1 MSAQRL
7 SAPMDYDRDD
17 SLTPDRTPYLDDATS
32 MLASFNNLTVAN
44 ARHSIAFSNADAASP
59 TLDYV
64 NSHPSSSIPSHPQ
77 DPTLPPS
84 CHALD
89 KEPIIT
95 RHPRFWMYDGSIVLR
110 AENTLYRV
118 HQTVLAAHSDIF
130 DGLFTVPQP
139 QVTLPLDG
147 HSPPFVDGCHV
158 VTLYGDK
165 ERDVE
170 DLLHAVYVPE

>member
-1 MSAQRL
+1 MSPQRPPATL
-7 SAPMDYDRDD
+7 DYDD

-32 MLASFNNLTVAN
+32 MLASFSNLTVAN
-44 ARHSIAFSNADAASP
+44 ARHSIAFSNTDIGTP
-59 TLDYV
+59 TLDYL
-64 NSHPSSSIPSHPQ
+64 NSRPTSSVLTQQQNAMLHPSYHVP
-77 DPTLPPS
+77 
-84 CHALD
+84 D
-89 KEPIIT
+89 KEAILT

-139 QVTLPLDG
+139 QVSPPLDA

-158 VTLYGDK
+158 VTLYGDR